1 MATIVDV
8 RPTSAYATPA
18 LPKAEPCILV
28 IFGATGDLTRRK
40 LIPALYDLA
49 CVGCMS
55 PHFDILGIG
64 RKPLTDEQFRQSLE
78 ETASRSKDA
87 RNFSA
92 EGWQDFAR
100 RISYFRAD
108 SDDPNSYSRIAEQI
122 AKMQEGGAS
131 PNVLFYLATPS
142 SLFAETIRGLGA

>member
-1 MATIVDV
+1 MATIVEV
-8 RPTSAYATPA
+8 RPTTPFPAPA

-64 RKPLTDEQFRQSLE
+64 RKPLSDDQFREDLE
-78 ETASRSKDA
+78 QAASHSKDA
-87 RNFSA
+87 RNFSKD
-92 EGWQDFAR
+92 GWHDFAR

-108 SDDPNSYSRIAEQI
+108 SDNADS
-122 AKMQEGGAS
+122 
-131 PNVLFYLATPS
+131 
-142 SLFAETIRGLGA
+142 